1 MSDPI
6 VYLGGTFD
14 CLHPGHLNFLAQASR
29 IGTVVV
35 GLNSDEFAS
44 RYKRSPIFTYAER
57 KVMLEATRYVAQVV
71 PNVGD
76 EDSRPAILKAR
87 ARYVAHGD
95 DWVGD
100 SLMLQMGL
108 TKEWLDEH
116 KIVLL
121 YIPYH
126 KGISTTDII
135 GRCIA
140 TTGTGR

>member
-1 MSDPI
+1 MPDPI

-44 RYKRSPIFTYAER
+44 RYKRPPVFTYDER
-57 KVMLEATRYVAQVV
+57 KAMLEATRYVVQVV
-71 PNVGD
+71 ANEGD

-87 ARYVAHGD
+87 AKYVAHGD

-108 TKEWLDEH
+108 TKEWLGEH
-116 KIVLL
+116 KIVLV
-121 YIPYH
+121 YIPYTPS
-126 KGISTTDII
+126 ISTTDII
-135 GRCIA
+135 GRCQA
-140 TTGTGR
+140 SAP